1 MSDTNN
7 NENWLFSVRNFLR
20 PSKTIPSTS
29 WRADTTWGLL
39 NGKQSLQRFLILIFG
54 LTLFGIGEAF
64 LVITSLGNSPWVVLS
79 EGISLNSNLNIG
91 QATFFVSLMV
101 LFFWIPL
108 KQKPGFGTLANIV
121 VISASIELGLLIIPD
136 GNNLALKVF
145 YVLFGILL
153 VGIGSA
159 LYITCGLG
167 TGPRDGL
174 MTGLHYRTG
183 GAGRSSS
190 PWNRDGCSD
199 HRCLA
204 WRLVGRGNCPLC
216 PAYWSICCNLPGCL
230 RAAYLKVTNR
240 VKPLPSVCRTAS
252 DNMSKTPC

>member
-7 NENWLFSVRNFLR
+7 NENWLYIIRNFLK
-20 PSKTIPSTS
+20 PSRTIPITS
-29 WRADTTWGLL
+29 WRAESTWGLT
-39 NGKQSLQRFLILIFG
+39 NGNQILQRFLLLIFG
-54 LTLFGIGEAF
+54 LTVFGIGEAF
-64 LVITSLGNSPWVVLS
+64 LVVTSLGNSPWVVLS

-91 QATFFVSLMV
+91 QATFFVSLVV

-108 KQKPGFGTLANIV
+108 RQKPGFGTLANIV
-121 VISASIELGLLIIPD
+121 VIAVAIELGLLIIPEV
-136 GNNLALKVF
+136 NNIFLKLF

-183 GAGRSSS
+183 VR
-190 PWNRDGCSD
+190 
-199 HRCLA
+199 
-204 WRLVGRGNCPLC
+204 VGRVRLGIEVL
-216 PAYWSICCNLPGCL
+216 ALTTGALLGGSLGVGTALFALFIGQ
-230 RAAYLKVTNR
+230 
-240 VKPLPSVCRTAS
+240 SVAISLGVLGRLT
-252 DNMSKTPC
+252 SK

>member
-1 MSDTNN
+1 MSDTHDND
-7 NENWLFSVRNFLR
+7 NWLSSVRNFLR

-29 WRADTTWGLL
+29 WRANTTWGLIDG
-39 NGKQSLQRFLILIFG
+39 NQSLQRFLILILG

-91 QATFFVSLMV
+91 QSTFLVSLIV

-108 KQKPGFGTLANIV
+108 KQKPGFGTLANMV
-121 VISASIELGLLIIPD
+121 VIAAAIELGLLIIPEVD
-136 GNNLALKVF
+136 NLVIKIF

-183 GAGRSSS
+183 VR
-190 PWNRDGCSD
+190 
-199 HRCLA
+199 
-204 WRLVGRGNCPLC
+204 VGRVRLGIEVVALTTG
-216 PAYWSICCNLPGCL
+216 ALLGGSLGVGTALFALLIGQ
-230 RAAYLKVTNR
+230 
-240 VKPLPSVCRTAS
+240 SVAISLGVLDRLT
-252 DNMSKTPC
+252 SK

>member
-29 WRADTTWGLL
+29 WRADTTWGLV
-39 NGKQSLQRFLILIFG
+39 NGNQSLQRFLILIFG

-64 LVITSLGNSPWVVLS
+64 LVVTSLGNSPWVVLS

-121 VISASIELGLLIIPD
+121 VIAAAIELGLLIIPEV
-136 GNNLALKVF
+136 NNLALKVF

-183 GAGRSSS
+183 VR
-190 PWNRDGCSD
+190 
-199 HRCLA
+199 
-204 WRLVGRGNCPLC
+204 VGRVRLGIEVVALTTG
-216 PAYWSICCNLPGCL
+216 ALLGGSLGVGTALFALLIGQ
-230 RAAYLKVTNR
+230 
-240 VKPLPSVCRTAS
+240 SVAISLGVLGRLT
-252 DNMSKTPC
+252 SK

>member
-1 MSDTNN
+1 MSDINN

-29 WRADTTWGLL
+29 WRADTTWGLI
-39 NGKQSLQRFLILIFG
+39 NGNQSLQRFLILIFG

-101 LFFWIPL
+101 LFLWIPL

-121 VISASIELGLLIIPD
+121 VIAAAIELGLLIIPEV
-136 GNNLALKVF
+136 NNLALKVF

-183 GAGRSSS
+183 VR
-190 PWNRDGCSD
+190 
-199 HRCLA
+199 
-204 WRLVGRGNCPLC
+204 VGRVRLGIEVVALTTG
-216 PAYWSICCNLPGCL
+216 ALLGGSLGVGTALFALLIGQ
-230 RAAYLKVTNR
+230 
-240 VKPLPSVCRTAS
+240 SVAISLGVLGRLT
-252 DNMSKTPC
+252 SK

>member
-7 NENWLFSVRNFLR
+7 NENWLFSVRNFLK

-29 WRADTTWGLL
+29 WRADTTWGLI
-39 NGKQSLQRFLILIFG
+39 NGNQSLQRFLILIFG

-91 QATFFVSLMV
+91 QATFFVSLLV

-108 KQKPGFGTLANIV
+108 KQKPGFGTLANMV
-121 VISASIELGLLIIPD
+121 VIAAAIELGLLIIPEV
-136 GNNLALKVF
+136 NNLALKVF

-183 GAGRSSS
+183 VR
-190 PWNRDGCSD
+190 
-199 HRCLA
+199 
-204 WRLVGRGNCPLC
+204 VGRVRLGIEVVALTTG
-216 PAYWSICCNLPGCL
+216 AFLGGSLGVGTALFALFIGQ
-230 RAAYLKVTNR
+230 
-240 VKPLPSVCRTAS
+240 SVAISLGVLSRLT
-252 DNMSKTPC
+252 SK

>member
-7 NENWLFSVRNFLR
+7 NENWLYIIRNFLK
-20 PSKTIPSTS
+20 PSRTIPITS
-29 WRADTTWGLL
+29 WRAESTWGLT
-39 NGKQSLQRFLILIFG
+39 NGIQSLQRFLLLIFG
-54 LTLFGIGEAF
+54 LTVFGIGEAF
-64 LVITSLGNSPWVVLS
+64 LVVTSLGNSPWVVLS

-91 QATFFVSLMV
+91 QATFFVSLVV

-108 KQKPGFGTLANIV
+108 RQKPGFGTLANIV
-121 VISASIELGLLIIPD
+121 VIAVAIELGLLIIPEVE
-136 GNNLALKVF
+136 NISLKLF

-183 GAGRSSS
+183 VR
-190 PWNRDGCSD
+190 
-199 HRCLA
+199 
-204 WRLVGRGNCPLC
+204 VGRVRLGIEVL
-216 PAYWSICCNLPGCL
+216 ALTTGALLGGSLGVGTALFALFIGQ
-230 RAAYLKVTNR
+230 
-240 VKPLPSVCRTAS
+240 SVAISLGVLGRLT
-252 DNMSKTPC
+252 SK

>member
-7 NENWLFSVRNFLR
+7 NENWLFSLRNFLK

-29 WRADTTWGLL
+29 WRANTTWGLIDG
-39 NGKQSLQRFLILIFG
+39 NQSLQRFLILTFG

-108 KQKPGFGTLANIV
+108 KQKPGFGTLANMV
-121 VISASIELGLLIIPD
+121 VIAAAIELGLLIIPEV
-136 GNNLALKVF
+136 NNLALKVF

-183 GAGRSSS
+183 VR
-190 PWNRDGCSD
+190 
-199 HRCLA
+199 
-204 WRLVGRGNCPLC
+204 VGRVRLGIEVVALTTG
-216 PAYWSICCNLPGCL
+216 ALLGGSLGVGTALFALLIGQ
-230 RAAYLKVTNR
+230 
-240 VKPLPSVCRTAS
+240 SVAISLGVLGRLT
-252 DNMSKTPC
+252 SK

>member
-7 NENWLFSVRNFLR
+7 NENWLFSVRNFLK
-20 PSKTIPSTS
+20 PSRTIPITS
-29 WRADTTWGLL
+29 WRAESTWGLT
-39 NGKQSLQRFLILIFG
+39 NGNQILQRFLLLIFG
-54 LTLFGIGEAF
+54 LTVFGIGEAF
-64 LVITSLGNSPWVVLS
+64 LVVTSLGNSLWVVLS

-121 VISASIELGLLIIPD
+121 VIAAAIELGLLIIPEV
-136 GNNLALKVF
+136 NNLALKVF

-183 GAGRSSS
+183 VR
-190 PWNRDGCSD
+190 
-199 HRCLA
+199 
-204 WRLVGRGNCPLC
+204 VGRVRLGIEVVALTTG
-216 PAYWSICCNLPGCL
+216 ALLGGSLGVGTALFALLIGQ
-230 RAAYLKVTNR
+230 
-240 VKPLPSVCRTAS
+240 SVAISLGVLGRLT
-252 DNMSKTPC
+252 SK